1 MQPTP
6 LRAVGY
12 RRVSSQEQTEGHS
25 LDAQTTHIQTFV
37 QSQGWN
43 LIQLYTD
50 AGISAKKGSHRPAF
64 EQMLK
69 DARKGL
75 FDVVVVDKI
84 DRFYRH
90 LGGLL
95 TTLDQF
101 NSMGVS
107 LASVQEKLDFTTP
120 WGKLMLTVLGML
132 AEIYIDNL
140 RQETKKGH
148 RQRARK
154 GLWIGEI
161 PYGYCNGLCARCT
174 DPNGEGYCPNFGKPN
189 LSDGKRMIAHP
200 IENIG
205 VKLVFEWYATGKTS
219 MTEIA
224 RKISGY
230 PVTLPDGTPT
240 YLRQKGHENHNGK
253 GAFSKDV
260 VRCILQRFAYIGKI
274 AYVGFDDSGKYRSR
288 QPPQEIFDGQ
298 HPALISQELFD
309 RVQEVRTALGTNAV
323 KIRDKQVRCYPLTG
337 ILRCGFCGS
346 NMRGVSCNGKYFSYQ
361 DGGNLDALHH
371 CKQGLVKT
379 DWIEGTIASIILAIV
394 SQADDQR
401 AVESSHEQ
409 FVLAEQRFRRAQEL
423 YMAGEI
429 DREQYEKERDL
440 FENRENHLQQE
451 KLYAT
456 MALLSL
462 LRSDLARWDE
472 ILPIDKKRLLRLI
485 LEGAWVRENAL
496 VAVQPTVAFLP
507 ILVAANSSGM
517 GLSNCG
523 EGGIRTHGGDKP
535 HNGFRDRPIQ
545 PLWHLSNMNS
555 GVLRRE

>member
-25 LDAQTTHIQTFV
+25 LDAQTNHIQTFV

-43 LIQLYTD
+43 LVHLYTD

-64 EQMLK
+64 EQMLR
-69 DARKGL
+69 DARKGS

-90 LGGLL
+90 LSGLL

-148 RQRARK
+148 RQRARR

-161 PYGYCNGLCARCT
+161 PYGYCNGLCAACT
-174 DPNGEGYCPNFGKPN
+174 DPNGEGYCPNYGKAN
-189 LSDGKRMIAHP
+189 LGDGKHMIAHP
-200 IENIG
+200 IESIG
-205 VKLVFEWYATGKTS
+205 VRLAFEWYAAGDIS

-224 RKISGY
+224 RKITGY
-230 PVTLPDGTPT
+230 TITLPDGTPAC
-240 YLRQKGHENHNGK
+240 LRQKGHQNHNGQ

-260 VRCILQRFAYIGKI
+260 VRGMLQRFAYVGKI
-274 AYVGFDDSGKYRSR
+274 AYVGFDDAGKYRSR

-298 HPALISQELFD
+298 HPALVSQELFD
-309 RVQEVRTALGTNAV
+309 QAQEVRTALGNNSV
-323 KIRDKQVRCYPLTG
+323 RKRDKPVRCYPLTG
-337 ILRCGFCGS
+337 ILRCGFCGA
-346 NMRGVSCNGKYFSYQ
+346 NMRGVSCNGRYFSYQ
-361 DGGNLDALHH
+361 DGGNLDAIHR
-371 CKQGLVKT
+371 CRQGLVRQEL
-379 DWIEGTIASIILAIV
+379 IEDAFASTLQAIV
-394 SQADDQR
+394 NQADEHG
-401 AVESSHEQ
+401 AVKSSHQQ
-409 FVLAEQRFRRAQEL
+409 FLLAEQRFKRAQEL
-423 YMAGEI
+423 YLAGEI
-429 DREQYEKERDL
+429 DRPQYEKER
-440 FENRENHLQQE
+440 EIYESRENHLPQE
-451 KLYAT
+451 MLCAT
-456 MALLSL
+456 MALLSVMRL
-462 LRSDLARWDE
+462 NLPRWAE
-472 ILPIDKKRLLRLI
+472 ILPIEKKRLLRMV

-507 ILVAANSSGM
+507 ILAAANSTGM

-523 EGGIRTHGGDKP
+523 EGGIRTHGGD
-535 HNGFRDRPIQ
+535 
-545 PLWHLSNMNS
+545 
-555 GVLRRE
+555 